1 MIRTDANKASLDT
14 TGPDLANPDLA
25 NPDLANPDL
34 AGADLAGL
42 GVRRIF
48 AVLLLLLGGVAVA
61 EAGFRTPESLIR
73 NVYAYYG
80 KGAPELSHGL
90 PRDEATTQKFFDPSL
105 RKAWRSASHEPY
117 DFLVQSATW
126 NLGSVSISI
135 LRRQFDKTY
144 VAANFDNQ
152 GRAVT
157 LNFILVNGP
166 EGWLI
171 ADVESPHDSLR
182 MFLEQFKN

>member
-14 TGPDLANPDLA
+14 TGPDLA

-61 EAGFRTPESLIR
+61 EAGFRTPESLVR